1 MVTLS
6 ASNSKS
12 VLKDKANVHP
22 RKARTVHSMMNELRK
37 HRAARRGCEIKQSNP
52 NQDDDDADSVASTGS
67 QKRKRELSAQ
77 RDQKKEKVSRTVEID
92 GGPAKNDLRR
102 KCSQPNPRYAKNA
115 REAIKV
121 KLLQDLDSDGDVNEN
136 DNPGNPDDENNSP
149 DHHEDE
155 DGYWVPVGQQ
165 QEENQDGDGLDE
177 DLEEIEQNQAVD
189 LND

>member
-1 MVTLS
+1 MIFLLS
-6 ASNSKS
+6 DN
-12 VLKDKANVHP
+12 
-22 RKARTVHSMMNELRK
+22 
-37 HRAARRGCEIKQSNP
+37 C
-52 NQDDDDADSVASTGS
+52 ASTGS